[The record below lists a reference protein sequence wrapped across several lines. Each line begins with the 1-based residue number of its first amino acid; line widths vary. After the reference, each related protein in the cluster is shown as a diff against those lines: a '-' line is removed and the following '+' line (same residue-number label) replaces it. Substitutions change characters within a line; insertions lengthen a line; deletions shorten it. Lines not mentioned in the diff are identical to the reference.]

1 MENTTQVSNELQ
13 QKISQ
18 LTKLMTWLL
27 IGGVATLG
35 MALLKFFTGE
45 FDPMYHSIEAAIGLY
60 CLATWVKSYYGRQ
73 KLLQQLR
80 VAETASDSVRS

>member
-1 MENTTQVSNELQ
+1 MENTEQEINELQ

-27 IGGVATLG
+27 IGGVVTLG

-45 FDPMYHSIEAAIGLY
+45 FDPIYHSIEAALGVY
-60 CLATWVKSYYGRQ
+60 CLASWIKNYYARQ
-73 KLLQQLR
+73 KLLQKLR
-80 VAETASDSVRS
+80 APDSVIP